1 MPFSD
6 DKIILYMTI
15 NAVGL
20 LILFF
25 HDKNMRPT
33 GNKKLDTIGT
43 ICRVTMYLNVWGM
56 IGSFPF
62 DLFDDPMSLAT
73 IAHYANCAALLISH
87 IAYFRM
93 KRDLSNQDSPVTAD
107 SMHDRHQCYPR

>member
-25 HDKNMRPT
+25 YDKNMQPI

-43 ICRVTMYLNVWGM
+43 ICRVTMYLNIWGM

-62 DLFDDPMSLAT
+62 DLFDDPMSLAS
-73 IAHYANCAALLISH
+73 IAHYANCAALFISH
-87 IAYFRM
+87 IVYFRM
-93 KRDLSNQDSPVTAD
+93 KRSLPNQGSSATNKSAPDAT
-107 SMHDRHQCYPR
+107 

>member
-15 NAVGL
+15 NAVDL
-20 LILFF
+20 LVLFF
-25 HDKNMRPT
+25 YDKNMLPI

-43 ICRVTMYLNVWGM
+43 ICRVTMYLHIWGM

-62 DLFDDPMSLAT
+62 DLFDDPMSLAS
-73 IAHYANCAALLISH
+73 IAHYANCAALFISH
-87 IAYFRM
+87 IIYFRM
-93 KRDLSNQDSPVTAD
+93 KRSLPNQESSAMKNSAPDAT
-107 SMHDRHQCYPR
+107 